1 MQPGASDNNEAINQ
15 TTPSHINEIS
25 KEETSFHDST
35 KSKPKDKVVPEL
47 AISPSGT
54 GIVTAGKGSEMLN
67 ILVNDSFSTNKS
79 GKIKKGG
86 KKKKGAGKEKV

>member
-1 MQPGASDNNEAINQ
+1 M
-15 TTPSHINEIS
+15 
-25 KEETSFHDST
+25 
-35 KSKPKDKVVPEL
+35 PEL

-54 GIVTAGKGSEMLN
+54 GITTAGKGSEMLN

-86 KKKKGAGKEKV
+86 KKKKGAGKEK